1 MAERNERIREIYY
14 YLRLD
19 LDILDEK
26 FDPREDPSLVFSV
39 MKSEVRLNSS
49 SNYTYISLHDCLN
62 IDPDR
67 KVLDG

>member
-1 MAERNERIREIYY
+1 MKYQTLKKMAERNERIREIYY

-39 MKSEVRLNSS
+39 KKSEVD
-49 SNYTYISLHDCLN
+49 NYRFLKHMKAHKL
-62 IDPDR
+62 
-67 KVLDG
+67 